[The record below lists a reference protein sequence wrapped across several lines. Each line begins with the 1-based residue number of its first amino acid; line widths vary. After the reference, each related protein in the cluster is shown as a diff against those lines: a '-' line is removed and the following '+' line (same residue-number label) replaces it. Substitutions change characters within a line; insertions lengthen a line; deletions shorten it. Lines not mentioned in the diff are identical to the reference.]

1 MPSSRHPR
9 RVREPTRQCQALL
22 VDEATHCPSRS
33 QGRKG
38 KYCPAHG
45 REYGALTSAY
55 KATSNRV
62 DALEPVIQ
70 RARAGVSV
78 LGTVAAVDEAL
89 ALANKYLDN
98 VGEELDRRETHHKR
112 FFQEGELE
120 CVASAGRGLSLE
132 TRPQVPL

>member
-1 MPSSRHPR
+1 MLADK
-9 RVREPTRQCQALL
+9 ETQCS
-22 VDEATHCPSRS
+22 SRS
-33 QGRKG
+33 QGSKS
-38 KYCPAHG
+38 KYCPDHG

-55 KATSNRV
+55 KAASNRV
-62 DALEPVIQ
+62 DALEPAIQ

-78 LGTVAAVDEAL
+78 LGTVSAVDEAI

-112 FFQEGELE
+112 FFQEGKLE
-120 CVASAGRGLSLE
+120 CVASGGRGLSLE